1 MVNIN
6 GQILPND
13 DALISLFNSS
23 LISGDFIFENIILNK
38 ERVLFFEDHYFNLL
52 SSMRIL
58 KMKIPMSFTP
68 EYLENELKVLY
79 VKSGFITGNKLMKVL
94 ICNPE
99 LANEN
104 INSVK
109 FYIYTVGDLNYLKDN
124 SVKYNLDVF
133 KDYFKN
139 TGLLSNI
146 STNNQ
151 LINKIGLRYCNEN
164 DFNDCIVL
172 NNSKVVS
179 ETLNGNVFFIM
190 ENKVFTPP
198 LKDGCTNNVIR
209 SKIIELI
216 NSDIEGYT
224 LIEQSLSVFDIQK
237 SDELFVLN
245 IEFGIQSVNKFRKK
259 TFSSS
264 ITEIIKTKLNSL
276 IV

>member
-68 EYLENELKVLY
+68 EYLEKQLTDLY
-79 VKSGFITGNKLMKVL
+79 TKSGFVSGNKLMKVL
-94 ICNPE
+94 VCNPE
-99 LANEN
+99 LAND
-104 INSVK
+104 NSSLVK
-109 FYIYTVGDLNYLKDN
+109 FYIYSVGDLNYLED
-124 SVKYNLDVF
+124 SAIQYNLDVF

-146 STNNQ
+146 SSNNQ
-151 LINKIGLRYCNEN
+151 LINKIGLRYCKEN

-179 ETLNGNVFFIM
+179 ETLNGNIFAVI
-190 ENKVFTPP
+190 ENKIFTPP
-198 LKDGCTNNVIR
+198 LKDGCSNNVMR

-216 NSDIEGYT
+216 NNNIDGYKV
-224 LIEQSLSVFDIQK
+224 LEESLSVFDIQK
-237 SDELFVLN
+237 SDELFVVN
-245 IEFGIQSVNKFRKK
+245 IDFGIQSINSFRKK
-259 TFSSS
+259 IFSCS
-264 ITEIIKTKLNSL
+264 ITEIIKNKLNSL

>member
-68 EYLENELKVLY
+68 EYLEKQLTDLY
-79 VKSGFITGNKLMKVL
+79 TASGFVSENKLMKVL

-104 INSVK
+104 SNSVK
-109 FYIYTVGDLNYLKDN
+109 FYIYSMGDLNYLDD
-124 SVKYNLDVF
+124 SAIQYNLDVF

-146 STNNQ
+146 SANNQ
-151 LINKIGLRYCNEN
+151 LINKIGLRYCKEN
-164 DFNDCIVL
+164 DFKDCIVL

-179 ETLNGNVFFIM
+179 ETLNGNVFAII
-190 ENKVFTPP
+190 ENKIFTPP
-198 LKDGCTNNVIR
+198 LKDGCSNNVMR

-216 NSDIEGYT
+216 NNNIDGYT
-224 LIEQSLSVFDIQK
+224 VLEESLSVFDIQK
-237 SDELFVLN
+237 SEELFVIN
-245 IEFGIQSVNKFRKK
+245 IDFGIKSVNSFRKK
-259 TFSSS
+259 IFSSS
-264 ITEIIKTKLNSL
+264 ITEIIKKRLNSL